1 MAREL
6 RTLIVPEGVAGERVD
21 SALTR
26 VLGLSRTAI
35 VGLIENGEIRSNG
48 LAMGKS
54 ERVNADQMIEILM
67 PDTAVREPVPL
78 TPLAGLT
85 IVYDDDA
92 IVVIDKPVG
101 CAAHPSPGWT
111 GPTVIGALAAA
122 GYSISTSGAPERAG
136 IVHRLDV
143 GTTGLMI
150 VAKTDRAY
158 TVLKDA
164 FRNREVEKVYHAL
177 VQGHM
182 DPTTGTIDAPID
194 RHPKEDYRFA
204 VVADGKTSI
213 THYEV
218 IEFYRA
224 VSLVKVELETGR
236 THQIRV
242 HFSALRHPL
251 VGDMTYGAD
260 PTLAARLEISRP
272 WLHALEL
279 RFNHPIT
286 QQPLDLHTPYPA
298 DLVRALALLDS
309 SVLP

>member
-6 RTLIVPEGVAGERVD
+6 RTLVVPEGVAGERVD

-224 VSLVKVELETGR
+224 VSLVKIELETGR

>member
-6 RTLIVPEGVAGERVD
+6 RTLVVPEGVAGERVD

-122 GYSISTSGAPERAG
+122 GYSISTSGAPERTG

>member
-1 MAREL
+1 MSRDL
-6 RTLIVPEGVAGERVD
+6 RSLSLPEGVDGERVD

-26 VLGLSRTAI
+26 VLGLSRTVIAR
-35 VGLIENGEIRSNG
+35 LLEAGEVTSLG
-48 LAMGKS
+48 KPMQKS
-54 ERVNADQMIEILM
+54 ERVRAGQFVEILM
-67 PDTAVREPVPL
+67 PDSSVGEPIPL
-78 TPLAGLT
+78 TPIEGLSV
-85 IVYDDDA
+85 VYDDDS
-92 IVVIDKPVG
+92 IVVINKPVG

-111 GPTVIGALAAA
+111 GPTVVGALTAA
-122 GYSISTSGAPERAG
+122 GYSVATSGAAERAG

-143 GTTGLMI
+143 GTSGLMV
-150 VAKTDRAY
+150 VAKTDQAY
-158 TVLKDA
+158 AFLKAA
-164 FRNREVEKVYHAL
+164 FKNREVEKIYHAL
-177 VQGHM
+177 VQGHI
-182 DPTTGTIDAPID
+182 DPSNGTIDAPID
-194 RHPKEDYRFA
+194 RHPKDDYRFA
-204 VVADGKTSI
+204 VLSNGKPSV

-251 VGDMTYGAD
+251 VGDLTYGAD
-260 PTLAARLEISRP
+260 PTLAARLEMARP

-279 RFNHPIT
+279 RFRHPLT
-286 QQPLDLHTPYPA
+286 TTPMDFSAPYPP